1 MENNEKASYEEQRE
15 DVASTQ
21 PKSRVIVHDA
31 EQIRHGDVALQYIG
45 DQRVTVSEEESKRI
59 LRKTDK
65 NILALLVWLYFLQIL
80 DKTVIGSSTAFG
92 LRQDANLKGND
103 YANMTAIGYYGQ
115 LAALAFTTTLIVKL
129 PIRIYATAIVFCW
142 GVSLLGMAV
151 SHNYAGLAATRFLL
165 GFFEASCLPLFT
177 VVVTN
182 FYRRSEQPIRVA
194 AFYATNGL
202 ATIFSS
208 ILCWGLAHAK
218 STTLHSYQ
226 IIFLTTALMTILTV
240 PLIYWKLDNNVAI
253 ARFLTPDE
261 RLKAVERL
269 RSNNSGTGATEF
281 KWQQLWETMYDAK
294 TYGWLALSFFI
305 NAGASVTSTFGPI
318 LLGSFGFD
326 AYTLTLLNMPFGALQ
341 VIIVMVASYSAY
353 RFSSKSIPMIAI
365 TLPTLAGLIMLYVN
379 GRAESARPVNLAAYY
394 MLSFLFAGN
403 PLILAWLGAN
413 TAGSTKKAFNVTGF
427 QVMLSVGNIVSPH
440 LFQARD
446 APYYYPALRTIL
458 GFFVANAATTI
469 LLVVYLAFLNRVH
482 AKSRVAEGKPA
493 KIKDLSMGH
502 RYGKRDDSSSVEE
515 GSTVE
520 DERLGNQAF
529 LDLTDMKNNEFVYV
543 Y

>member
-1 MENNEKASYEEQRE
+1 MSDIEKKE
-15 DVASTQ
+15 DVQEELAAP
-21 PKSRVIVHDA
+21 PKARVIAHNED
-31 EQIRHGDVALQYIG
+31 EIKHGDLALKYLG
-45 DQRVTVSEEESKRI
+45 DQRVVVSEEESKRI

-65 NILALLVWLYFLQIL
+65 NVLVLLVWLYFLQIL

-92 LRQDANLKGND
+92 LREDANLKGND
-103 YANMTAIGYYGQ
+103 YARMTAIGYYGQ

-129 PIRIYATAIVFCW
+129 PIRLYATIIVFCW

-194 AFYATNGL
+194 AFYGTNGI

-208 ILCWGLAHAK
+208 LLCWALAHAK

-226 IIFLTTALMTILTV
+226 IIFLTTSLMTILTA
-240 PLIYWKLDNNVAI
+240 PIIYLKLDNNVAV

-261 RLKAVERL
+261 RLKAIERL

-281 KWQQLWETMYDAK
+281 KWNQIWETLLDPK
-294 TYGWLALSFFI
+294 TYAWLAMSFFI
-305 NAGASVTSTFGPI
+305 NAGASVTSAFGPI
-318 LLGSFGFD
+318 LLGSFGYD

-341 VIIVMVASYSAY
+341 VIIIACASYSAY
-353 RFSSKSIPMIAI
+353 RFSSKSIPMLAI
-365 TLPTLAGLIMLYVN
+365 TVPTIAGLAILYSK
-379 GRAESARPVNLAAYY
+379 GRGVEDRPANLAAYY
-394 MLSFLFAGN
+394 LLAFLFAGN

-413 TAGSTKKAFNVTGF
+413 TAGSTKKAFLMTGF
-427 QVMLSVGNIVSPH
+427 QVMLSVGNIVSPQMF
-440 LFQARD
+440 LAKD
-446 APYYYPALRTIL
+446 APFYYPALRGIL
-458 GFFVANAATTI
+458 GFFVGNAACVM
-469 LLVVYLAFLNRVH
+469 LLVLWLAFLNRRH
-482 AKSRVAEGKPA
+482 AKSRVAEGKPE
-493 KIKDLSMGH
+493 KIKDLSMTH
-502 RYGKRDDSSSVEE
+502 RFGRATDAEAAEPEE
-515 GSTVE
+515 DQG
-520 DERLGNQAF
+520 LGEKAF
-529 LDLTDMKNNEFVYV
+529 LDLTDLQNNEFVFV